1 MSEEVGASL
10 NPFDK
15 KISDVIKDKA
25 VNKKLAIQAAFQG
38 LPRFVTEYLL
48 AKFVKPE
55 SWKEDLAKVQNR
67 IRELLPNPE
76 TRELTKEKLLATGE
90 VTLIDQVDCRVDLR
104 EGKRW
109 ARIPS
114 LDLNQVVV
122 RQSLLEE
129 NPGLLLGGLWGTL
142 KLQYHP
148 SIDPT
153 NPNELVSFTPFQ
165 VGPPD
170 MAEFR
175 GYRGQFTEEEWI
187 HLMLQSAGYD
197 PAQFP
202 SRRVKF
208 LLLSRLVPLVE
219 KNVNLLELGPRQT
232 GKTFLLRNVSPRV
245 FTISGGKA
253 TPANLFVNLST
264 GAIGILGNRKVV
276 VFDEIAHTSFDSGD
290 GTVSILKDYMESG
303 HFSRGNKQ
311 FTSDASLFLAGNI
324 DVEGEAPH
332 HRYRHLF
339 EPLPEALIDS
349 AFQDR
354 IHGFLPGWE
363 VPKITPASI
372 SKGMGFVTDYF
383 GEVLVKLR
391 EDSFTHLV
399 HELPFEKGMT
409 RRDAVAVERIAS
421 GMIKLIQ
428 PDGNLDEATL
438 EEIVLFAC
446 EYRQRIHDQLVKLA
460 PGEFKPKKIGLE
472 AKKSG

>member
-1 MSEEVGASL
+1 
-10 NPFDK
+10 
-15 KISDVIKDKA
+15 
-25 VNKKLAIQAAFQG
+25 
-38 LPRFVTEYLL
+38 
-48 AKFVKPE
+48 
-55 SWKEDLAKVQNR
+55 
-67 IRELLPNPE
+67 
-76 TRELTKEKLLATGE
+76 
-90 VTLIDQVDCRVDLR
+90 
-104 EGKRW
+104 
-109 ARIPS
+109 
-114 LDLNQVVV
+114 
-122 RQSLLEE
+122 
-129 NPGLLLGGLWGTL
+129 
-142 KLQYHP
+142 
-148 SIDPT
+148 
-153 NPNELVSFTPFQ
+153 
-165 VGPPD
+165 
-170 MAEFR
+170 
-175 GYRGQFTEEEWI
+175 
-187 HLMLQSAGYD
+187 MLQSAGYD
-197 PAQFP
+197 PGQFP

-290 GTVSILKDYMESG
+290 GTVSILKDFMESG

-324 DVEGEAPH
+324 DVEGEAPN

-399 HELPFEKGMT
+399 HEMTFEKGMT
-409 RRDAVAVERIAS
+409 RRDSVAVERIAS

-428 PDGNLDEATL
+428 PDGNLDAATF

-460 PGEFKPKKIGLE
+460 PGEFKSKKIGLE
-472 AKKSG
+472 SKKSG